1 MGGGKKMAVQTRGSS
16 EPLSPSSV
24 SCDKHGASITS
35 VPPPPTFFPSFP
47 FALARLFL
55 ISLPLSHSAS
65 SSITHSFH
73 SFFSLLLGLSSFP
86 IFAIHLPYCSP
97 PPPPLPV
104 FPLLFR
110 ISNPD
115 SSSRFLLSLFLFHIF
130 FLTSSFPRPPPF
142 TLPFSSFASHLFLP
156 SLPPTFLLPLLSLL
170 LAFFHTSPS
179 SSEDQVDKKVQD
191 NSDLSGASKIC

>member
-55 ISLPLSHSAS
+55 LSLPLSHSAS
-65 SSITHSFH
+65 YSITHSFH

-97 PPPPLPV
+97 PPPTPSSL
-104 FPLLFR
+104 
-110 ISNPD
+110 
-115 SSSRFLLSLFLFHIF
+115 SSSSFAFQTLILLPGPSFHS
-130 FLTSSFPRPPPF
+130 SSFP
-142 TLPFSSFASHLFLP
+142 FSF
-156 SLPPTFLLPLLSLL
+156 
-170 LAFFHTSPS
+170 
-179 SSEDQVDKKVQD
+179 
-191 NSDLSGASKIC
+191 